1 MSEARKRMN
10 FTQIAGMLFLLVILP
25 AGSWYYLQRG
35 FQHRKEA
42 LAELKDRG
50 TIGAFMLPDQYGNI
64 FSSEWLHKRVTIA
77 AFLPNDAAQQQ
88 QWASRLHDLHAQF
101 DDRNDVCF
109 LLFADSSL
117 MRDPMEFAMEND
129 LVDSLQWEI
138 LTTNGAELQVL
149 AFESFYLPDAQQIA
163 LVDTGLVVRRHYDIM
178 DNQQMGRLIEHI
190 TIVMPRLPDPDIVF
204 KRDKEK

>member
-35 FQHRKEA
+35 FLHRKEA
-42 LAELKDRG
+42 LAELTDHG
-50 TIGAFMLPDQYGNI
+50 TVRAFRLRDQYGNS

-77 AFLPNDAAQQQ
+77 AFLPNDTAQQQ
-88 QWASRLHDLHAQF
+88 QWASRLHGLHQQF

-109 LLFADSSL
+109 LLFADSSQ
-117 MRDPMEFAMEND
+117 MRDPMGFAIEND

-138 LTTNGAELQVL
+138 LTCSRPELESF
-149 AFESFYLPDAQQIA
+149 AFESFYVPDLQQIA
-163 LVDTGLVVRRHYDIM
+163 LVDTGLVVRRYYDIL

-204 KRDKEK
+204 RRDKEK